1 MSDETGKPRHL
12 GRGLAALFGDDTEDY
27 ANLDK
32 VRLSKSVPI
41 DQIQPNPDQPRRHF
55 DDEALSDLVDS
66 IRQQGLIQPIVVRRI
81 GDSPNSYEIVAG
93 ERRWRA
99 AQRARLHEV
108 PVTVKELSDM
118 EALEIA
124 LVENIHREDLSPL
137 EEADGYRRL
146 MEEFGHTQEVL
157 AKALGKSRSH
167 IANMTRLLTLPS
179 EVKRMIEE
187 GDLSA
192 GHARALIG
200 ADDPVALAKLVVRKG
215 LNVRQTE
222 KLAHADKPA
231 AAAPAGAREPA
242 AKDPNTAAL
251 ENDLSSLLGMVVEI
265 RQKRDGGMLTIRYQ
279 SLEQLDDVLQ
289 RLTHAG
295 GPDHGPEEEIVEI

>member
-1 MSDETGKPRHL
+1 MTDDDSKRRHL
-12 GRGLAALFGDDTEDY
+12 GRGLAALFGDENEDY

-32 VRLSKSVPI
+32 VRESKTVPI
-41 DQIQPNPDQPRRHF
+41 DHVQPNPTQPRRHF
-55 DDEALSDLVDS
+55 DDDSLSDLVAS
-66 IRQQGLIQPIVVRRI
+66 IRQQGVIQPIVVRRI
-81 GDSPNSYEIVAG
+81 GDAPNTFEIVAG

-108 PVTVKELSDM
+108 PVTVKDLTDM
-118 EALEIA
+118 ESLEIA

-167 IANMTRLLTLPS
+167 IANMTRLLSLPD
-179 EVKRMIEE
+179 EVKRMIED
-187 GDLSA
+187 GSLSA

-200 ADDPVALAKLVVRKG
+200 AADPVELAKIVVHKG
-215 LNVRQTE
+215 LNVRQAE
-222 KLAHADKPA
+222 KLAQTDKPA
-231 AAAPAGAREPA
+231 AVPERRPAAP
-242 AKDPNTAAL
+242 KDPNTAAL
-251 ENDLSSLLGMVVEI
+251 ENDLSSLLGMTVEI
-265 RQKRDGGMLTIRYQ
+265 KQKRDGGTLSIRYQ

-289 RLTHAG
+289 RLTQSG
-295 GPDHGPEEEIVEI
+295 GPGPDMEEEIVEI

>member
-1 MSDETGKPRHL
+1 MTDEDSKRRHL
-12 GRGLAALFGDDTEDY
+12 GRGLAALFGDETEDY
-27 ANLDK
+27 ANLDR
-32 VRLSKSVPI
+32 VRESKSVPI
-41 DQIQPNPDQPRRHF
+41 DQIQPNPNQPRRHF
-55 DDEALSDLVDS
+55 DDESLSDLVAS
-66 IRQQGLIQPIVVRRI
+66 IRQQGVIQPIVVRRV
-81 GDSPNSYEIVAG
+81 GDSPNTFEIVAG

-108 PVTVKELSDM
+108 PVTVKDLTDM

-157 AKALGKSRSH
+157 AKVLGKSRSH
-167 IANMTRLLTLPS
+167 IANMTRLLTLPD
-179 EVKRMIEE
+179 EVKRMIED
-187 GDLSA
+187 GTLSA

-200 ADDPVALAKLVVRKG
+200 AADPVALAELVVRKG

-222 KLAHADKPA
+222 KLAQADKPA
-231 AAAPAGAREPA
+231 TASTKRPAAP
-242 AKDPNTAAL
+242 KDPNTAAL
-251 ENDLSSLLGMVVEI
+251 ESDLSSLLGMSVEI
-265 RQKRDGGMLTIRYQ
+265 RQKRDGGTLSIRYQ

-289 RLTHAG
+289 RLTQSG
-295 GPDHGPEEEIVEI
+295 GPDSDYEEEIVEI